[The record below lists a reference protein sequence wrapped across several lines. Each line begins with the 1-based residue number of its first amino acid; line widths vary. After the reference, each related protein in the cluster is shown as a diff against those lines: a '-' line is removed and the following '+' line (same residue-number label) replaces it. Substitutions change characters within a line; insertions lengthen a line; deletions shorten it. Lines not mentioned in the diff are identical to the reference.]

1 MIETKVDWATAAL
14 KQVEQKMSWVADKT
28 QDRIPYTTDSAGNYD
43 DHSSLSEQTAEYY
56 SLSWWTNGFYPG
68 MLWQMYR
75 QTGAEKYRTYA
86 EKIER
91 KLALTLTS
99 FEGLHHD
106 VGFMFLLSSGANYRL
121 THNKQAYTRV
131 IHAAT
136 ILAGRFN
143 LAGRFIRAWNDEGTV
158 DRRGWTII
166 DSMMNIRLL
175 YWATD
180 LTHDPRFAQIAQAH
194 AITVQNHFIRED
206 GSVKHICEF
215 NPETGA
221 YVKSFGGQGLQRGS
235 AWTRGQAWAIYGFTM
250 SYEQTHDA
258 EFLQT
263 ASKVADY
270 FMQQMKEWTHVPID
284 FNQPKAVA
292 YEDSSAA
299 AIAASAFLELASQQ
313 ENQKLAQIY
322 QRFGE
327 QLLEH
332 LLADRCDFSM
342 DCDNIVTRASASYH
356 EEQHDY
362 AIIYADFFLIE
373 ALQKLT
379 HKSLPVWGQVKN
391 PEGI

>member
-1 MIETKVDWATAAL
+1 MVENKRDWAVAL
-14 KQVEQKMSWVADKT
+14 KKIEQKMDWVADKT
-28 QDRIPYTTDSAGNYD
+28 QDRIPYTTDSDGNYD
-43 DHSSLSEQTAEYY
+43 DHSSLGKQIGEYY

-68 MLWQMYR
+68 ILWQMYQ
-75 QTGAEKYRTYA
+75 QTGKEKYRTYA

-106 VGFMFLLSSGANYRL
+106 VGFMFLLSSGADYRL
-121 THNKQAYTRV
+121 TQNKQAFTRV

-143 LAGRFIRAWNDEGTV
+143 LAGRFIRAWNDEGV
-158 DRRGWTII
+158 DDRRGWTII

-180 LTHDPRFAQIAQAH
+180 LTHDPRFAQIAKAH

-215 NPETGA
+215 NPETGE
-221 YVKSFGGQGLQRGS
+221 YVKSFGGQGLQHGS

-250 SYEQTHDA
+250 SYEQTRHT

-270 FMQQMKEWTHVPID
+270 FMQQMKGWSHVPVD
-284 FNQPKAVA
+284 FDQPKAVA

-299 AIAASAFLELASQQ
+299 AIAASAFLELAAQQ
-313 ENQKLAQIY
+313 ENPQMAQTYQK
-322 QRFGE
+322 FGE
-327 QLLEH
+327 QLLRQ
-332 LLADRCDFSM
+332 LLDDRCDFTTS
-342 DCDNIVTRASASYH
+342 CDNIVTHSSAAYH
-356 EEQHDY
+356 EEQHNY

-379 HKSLPVWGQVKN
+379 DSSLPVWGQAKN
-391 PEGI
+391 PERI